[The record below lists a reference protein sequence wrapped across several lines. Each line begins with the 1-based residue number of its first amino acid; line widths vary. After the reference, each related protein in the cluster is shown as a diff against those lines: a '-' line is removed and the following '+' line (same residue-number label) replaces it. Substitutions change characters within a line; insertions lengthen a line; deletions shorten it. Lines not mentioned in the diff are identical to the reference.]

1 MILRIFCIARSI
13 YILNISAVIIGI
25 LFSCCLLISISISI
39 KASLDNDI
47 LDGIILDNEEE
58 KWVFKFIPPNCV
70 LPDHGENI
78 CYISMLDKKIIS
90 SKSITQK
97 IDTILISILENS
109 NVEELPNANDYPSLP
124 FCSMASLSGV
134 DADNFLRA
142 LNSEPK
148 NYKYAFVVIFTLN
161 KDNKTLDY
169 TIEQIELNNT
179 VHVNGLISNN
189 GSSNE
194 LNILKPLFASCKHM
208 RVSSENSY
216 HTNDACCDEISYHN
230 PLFDDIDSM
239 IYDELWLNISKE
251 LFPSSQNMESSSGSS
266 SQVNNICYNKM
277 SDINLMLVDDKMLSN
292 DCLIDTG
299 LLNKDKDKDKDIE
312 LISDRKK
319 SPELRNKTENSSC
332 DIVIYVGTNKLS
344 SPNSEGGNLLYGHVN
359 NMPIPVSDGA
369 EECFLGKN
377 YECHICSMYFNIEH
391 HLQSHIKNIHQDK
404 KMICSECGR
413 LFVRKYHLK
422 RHMDIHANVKI
433 YKCTWEGCN
442 NTFRQ
447 QQHLKTHIR
456 IHTNEKP
463 YPCLECNMRF
473 ITKQELT
480 VHTLWHRGETPFKC
494 IICDKAFNRKSV
506 LVRHL
511 KIHTE
516 KNRL

>member
-1 MILRIFCIARSI
+1 MILRIFCVARFI
-13 YILNISAVIIGI
+13 YRLNILAVIIGI
-25 LFSCCLLISISISI
+25 LFSYCLLISISI

-47 LDGIILDNEEE
+47 LDGISLDNEEE
-58 KWVFKFIPPNCV
+58 KWVFKFIPHNCV
-70 LPDHGENI
+70 LPDHRENV
-78 CYISMLDKKIIS
+78 CYIAMLDKKIIS
-90 SKSITQK
+90 SESITQK

-142 LNSEPK
+142 LNSGPK

-179 VHVNGLISNN
+179 VHVKGLISN

-251 LFPSSQNMESSSGSS
+251 LFPSSQNMESTSGSS
-266 SQVNNICYNKM
+266 SQVNNTCYNKV

-299 LLNKDKDKDKDIE
+299 LLNKDKDIE

-332 DIVIYVGTNKLS
+332 DIVISVGTNKLS

-369 EECFLGKN
+369 EECSLGKN
-377 YECHICSMYFNIEH
+377 YECRICSMYFNMEH

-404 KMICSECGR
+404 KKICSECGR
-413 LFVRKYHLK
+413 LFGCNDHLK
-422 RHMDIHANVKI
+422 SHMDIHANVKRH
-433 YKCTWEGCN
+433 KCTWEGCN
-442 NTFRQ
+442 KTFYQ
-447 QQHLKTHIR
+447 KHQLKIHIR

-473 ITKQELT
+473 ISKQELT
-480 VHTLWHRGETPFKC
+480 VHTLRHRGETPFKC
-494 IICDKAFNRKSV
+494 IICDKAFYRKNV